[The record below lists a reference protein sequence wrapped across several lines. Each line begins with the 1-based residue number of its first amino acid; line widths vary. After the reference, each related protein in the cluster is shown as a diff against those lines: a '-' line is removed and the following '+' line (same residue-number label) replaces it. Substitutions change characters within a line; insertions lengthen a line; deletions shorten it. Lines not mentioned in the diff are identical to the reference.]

1 MRRYIDEY
9 LETPDREWLSP
20 NFSEIK
26 EKVLG
31 MHRDGACADTI
42 VKHLQDWMYI
52 FDDEEEE
59 NWEREVVE
67 NIIAGKPVVNRWTK
81 AEFE

>member
-26 EKVLG
+26 EKVLE
-31 MHRDGACADTI
+31 MHGDGAGVDTI

-52 FDDEEEE
+52 FEDEEEE
-59 NWEREVVE
+59 KWEREVVE
-67 NIIAGKPVVNRWTK
+67 NIIVGKPVVNRWTK

>member
-26 EKVLG
+26 EKVLE
-31 MHRDGACADTI
+31 MHGDGAGVDTI
-42 VKHLQDWMYI
+42 VKYLQDWMYI
-52 FDDEEEE
+52 FEDEEEE
-59 NWEREVVE
+59 KWEREVVE
-67 NIIAGKPVVNRWTK
+67 NIIVGKPVVNRWTK

>member
-9 LETPDREWLSP
+9 LETPDCEWLSP

-26 EKVLG
+26 EKVLE
-31 MHRDGACADTI
+31 MHRNGAGVDTI

-52 FDDEEEE
+52 FYDDEEEK
-59 NWEREVVE
+59 WEREVVE

-81 AEFE
+81 VEFI

>member
-26 EKVLG
+26 EKVLE
-31 MHRDGACADTI
+31 MHMDGAGVDTI
-42 VKHLQDWMYI
+42 VKYLQDWMYI

-67 NIIAGKPVVNRWTK
+67 NIIEGKPVVNRWTK